1 MNNFNLCVPTDIRF
15 GKGQIECLPGEL
27 RKYGSRVLL
36 VYGGGSIKRSGLYDK
51 VIQLLGKSCSNN
63 DGHSADN
70 ERRAFT
76 IFELSGI
83 SPNPKIS
90 SVREGVKLCRE
101 NHVDVLL
108 AIGGGSCIDASKAI
122 AAGALYEGDPWD
134 LVIDKT
140 KANGALPVVDILTI
154 SATGSESNP
163 GAVISNEET
172 KEKLELN
179 MPCLYPRLSICDP
192 TYLYTLPAKQTAA
205 GVADIIA
212 HVFEQYFQPNDEAYI
227 TDRISEAVLKTCF
240 HYGSIALKEPENYE
254 ARSNL
259 MWAATLGLNHILTV
273 GKGGAWSCHPIEHEL
288 SAFYDVTHGYGLAV
302 ITPAWMR
309 YVLSSKTKDRFAMYA
324 ENVWEITEESLEESG
339 AHTDGEV
346 SGMNH
351 TVHDNLDKRDFTME
365 IAKAGIEK
373 TAEFFRS
380 MGLPTKLSDMGIGDE
395 HFSEMAIEAERISKI
410 ATRAYA
416 HLTADDIVRIFEMCR

>member
-1 MNNFNLCVPTDIRF
+1 MKNKIIALALTFTTGALILAGCGSSASGASAGTSSSSGSKDAGTLNVFVWTEYVSQSVFDEFTKKTGIKVNVSTYSSNEDMLAKVKSETEGTYDIVQPSDYMVELMIGQDMLQKLDQTKLTNLSNIGESYLNPSYDPGNAYSVPY
-15 GKGQIECLPGEL
+15 Q
-27 RKYGSRVLL
+27 
-36 VYGGGSIKRSGLYDK
+36 GGVG
-51 VIQLLGKSCSNN
+51 
-63 DGHSADN
+63 
-70 ERRAFT
+70 
-76 IFELSGI
+76 
-83 SPNPKIS
+83 
-90 SVREGVKLCRE
+90 
-101 NHVDVLL
+101 
-108 AIGGGSCIDASKAI
+108 AI
-122 AAGALYEGDPWD
+122 AVNTAKVDLDIDSYDDLFDSALKNS
-134 LVIDKT
+134 LVVLD
-140 KANGALPVVDILTI
+140 DYR
-154 SATGSESNP
+154 
-163 GAVISNEET
+163 AV
-172 KEKLELN
+172 
-179 MPCLYPRLSICDP
+179 
-192 TYLYTLPAKQTAA
+192 
-205 GVADIIA
+205 
-212 HVFEQYFQPNDEAYI
+212 
-227 TDRISEAVLKTCF
+227 
-240 HYGSIALKEPENYE
+240 IALKEPENYE